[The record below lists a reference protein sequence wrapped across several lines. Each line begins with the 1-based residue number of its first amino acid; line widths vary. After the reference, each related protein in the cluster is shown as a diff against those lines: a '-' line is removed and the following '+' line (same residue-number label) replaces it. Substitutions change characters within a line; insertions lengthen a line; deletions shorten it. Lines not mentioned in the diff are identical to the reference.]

1 MKQIL
6 FLFLLISTFTFAQNK
21 EEIAIQK
28 TINQLFEGMKNADSV
43 VVKNVFSENAILQT
57 INSKSE
63 VHSEDFRKFAKSVS
77 NFKKGDLYE
86 KIFFESIKIDGNLA
100 SVWTPYLFFFQG
112 KFLHCGV
119 NSFQLVKQN
128 EVWKIQ
134 YLIDT
139 RRKENCK

>member
-57 INSKSE
+57 INSKTE

-77 NFKKGDLYE
+77 NFKKGALDE
-86 KIFFESIKIDGNLA
+86 KIIFESIKIDGNLA
-100 SVWTPYLFFFQG
+100 SVWTPYQLFFQG

-139 RRKENCK
+139 RRKENCQ